1 MKSRNSFKL
10 IISLLIL
17 LISSQ
22 YAIAQKAP
30 IASPDD
36 KKGGV
41 IKGKLVDGR
50 SRMAV
55 EYASVALYSSKDSLL
70 ITGTVSKPN
79 GSFLISNVKAGT
91 YYIRI
96 TFIGYE
102 RVIINDIVIDKEHK
116 EKKLGVIKMKQANAE
131 LAAVEI
137 VSEQAYVEYKI
148 DKKIVNVANNLDAA
162 GGNAVDALEN
172 VPSVSVDI
180 DGNVSLRGSG
190 NFQVLINGK
199 PSPLSASD
207 ALQQIPSAAIKNI
220 EIITNPSAKYD
231 PDGMTGIV
239 NVILKDDVQ
248 QGLNGLVEA
257 TAASYD
263 SYTLNALLNYRKNK
277 LNFFGGVNAR
287 LRRMPGGGST
297 ELENLINP
305 DTTLYTM
312 GELDRLRK
320 RDNYTFKAG
329 LDYYLNDKN
338 TLSIEGSYIFY
349 QKAKDYTTNTHEY
362 TDPIDYDLYK
372 ISENTGGRD
381 GNHIK
386 GSLNWEYKNK
396 KEKENLVTMIYF
408 SNGDERKEEDQMEYY
423 SNPDWIN
430 SGTVL
435 SGLNTTDDQS
445 KMDFRFKMDYTKK
458 LEKDRKFE
466 AGVQSRNY
474 RENSNFLF
482 NQYDTLNKEFVYR
495 PDYSSKLDFSR
506 DIYSGYATYGG
517 MYKDFGYQ
525 LGLRG
530 EYTNRFI
537 DSKLADKSSTINRF
551 DIFPTVHLSQ
561 KLGKTNEVMASYSR
575 RIDRPG
581 GWELDPNP
589 IFISSNF
596 VRIGNMD
603 LEPEYTDNFEL
614 SYQKTLGASFISAE
628 GYYRTT
634 KNKISRLRAIDQN
647 NITYM
652 TFANLDRDH
661 SAGFEAMVNYRITK
675 WMKLNVTGNYY
686 YYKIEA
692 NEDAKTEEQQSN
704 NYNFNG
710 NMSFNITKLMRLQIT
725 GFYRGPSVT
734 AQGDMGSF
742 TMLNAALRYD
752 FFNHK
757 LSATFKV
764 RDIFNTMSHE
774 FNSYTDTFNS
784 YNSFYRDSPT
794 FSFTLSYRINNYKQK
809 RKPSM
814 DGGDDGGDGGM

>member
-1 MKSRNSFKL
+1 MINRINTRLVIGLLVMIF
-10 IISLLIL
+10 SL
-17 LISSQ
+17 Q
-22 YAIAQKAP
+22 ATIAQMAP
-30 IASPDD
+30 LVAPD

-41 IKGKLVDGR
+41 VKGKLIDEY
-50 SRMAV
+50 SKSPI
-55 EYASVALYSSKDSLL
+55 EYATVALYSSIDSSL
-70 ITGTVSKPN
+70 IIGTISKSN
-79 GSFLISNVKAGT
+79 GSFIMTGVNPGK
-91 YYIRI
+91 YYITI
-96 TFIGYE
+96 SFIGYE
-102 RVIINDIVIDKEHK
+102 RIELSDIDINKENP
-116 EKKLGVIKMKQANAE
+116 ENKLGVIKMKHASSE
-131 LAAVEI
+131 LKGVEI
-137 VSEQAYVEYKI
+137 IAEQAYVEYKI

-199 PSPLSASD
+199 PSPLSGSD
-207 ALQQIPSAAIKNI
+207 ALQQIPSAAIKHI

-248 QGLNGLVEA
+248 QGVNGLVEA
-257 TAASYD
+257 TAASFD
-263 SYTLNALLNYRKNK
+263 SYTLNALINYRKDK

-297 ELENLINP
+297 ELENFINP
-305 DTTLYTM
+305 DTIKYTK
-312 GELDRLRK
+312 GELDRNRK

-329 LDYYLNDKN
+329 VDYFVNDKN
-338 TLSIEGSYIFY
+338 TLSIEGSYIFH
-349 QKAKDYTTNTHEY
+349 QNAKKYTTNSHEY
-362 TDPIDYDLYK
+362 TNPIDYDLYK

-386 GSLNWEYKNK
+386 GSFNWEYKDK
-396 KEKENLVTMIYF
+396 KNKENLVTMLYF
-408 SNGDERKEEDQMEYY
+408 SNGAENKEEDQMEYY
-423 SNPDWIN
+423 SNKEWVN
-430 SGTVL
+430 SGNVI
-435 SGLNTTDDQS
+435 SGLNTTDDKN

-458 LEKDRKFE
+458 LKKDHKFE
-466 AGVQSRNY
+466 AGIQSRNY
-474 RENSNFLF
+474 RENSTFIF
-482 NQYDTLNKEFVYR
+482 NQFDTLNNDYVYR
-495 PDYSSKLDFSR
+495 SDYSSKLDFSR
-506 DIYSGYATYGG
+506 DIYSIYTTYGG
-517 MYKDFGYQ
+517 MYKNFGYQ

-530 EYTNRFI
+530 EYTDRLI
-537 DSKLADKSSTINRF
+537 DSKYAEKISRINRF
-551 DIFPTVHLSQ
+551 DIFPTIHLSQ

-589 IFISSNF
+589 IFISSDF
-596 VRIGNMD
+596 VRIGNMN
-603 LEPEYTDNFEL
+603 LEPEYTDNVEL
-614 SYQKTLGASFISAE
+614 SYQKTIGASFVSLE

-634 KNKISRLRAIDQN
+634 KNKISRLRAIDN
-647 NITYM
+647 NNVTYM

-661 SAGFEAMVNYRITK
+661 SAGVEAMVNYRVTK

-692 NEDAKTEEQQSN
+692 NEATKTQERQSN

-710 NMSFNITKLMRLQIT
+710 NLNFNITKQMRLQLT

-734 AQGDMGSF
+734 AQGDMAAF
-742 TMLNAALRYD
+742 TMVNSALRYD

-764 RDIFNTMSHE
+764 RDIFNTMGHE
-774 FNSYTDTFNS
+774 MNSYTETFNTH
-784 YNSFYRDSPT
+784 NAFYRESPT
-794 FSFTLSYRINNYKQK
+794 FSLTLSYRINNYKQK
-809 RKPSM
+809 RRSSM
-814 DGGDDGGDGGM
+814 DDGVRSGEGDM

>member
-1 MKSRNSFKL
+1 MNKSIFIGFVLSFFF
-10 IISLLIL
+10 IIAGMQTGFS
-17 LISSQ
+17 
-22 YAIAQKAP
+22 QKAP
-30 IASPDD
+30 INSPD
-36 KKGGV
+36 KHKGG
-41 IKGKLVDGR
+41 IISGKLIEGKTK
-50 SRMAV
+50 APV
-55 EYASVALYSSKDSLL
+55 EYATIAIYTKLDSVLV
-70 ITGTVSKPN
+70 TGTISKAN
-79 GSFLISNVKAGT
+79 GSFIIKGVKNGQ
-91 YYIRI
+91 YYII
-96 TFIGYE
+96 ISFIGYE
-102 RVIINDIVIDKEHK
+102 RIHLNDIIIDKDHP
-116 EKKLGVIKMKQANAE
+116 EKKIGVIKMKHANAE
-131 LAAVEI
+131 LATVEI
-137 VSEQAYVEYKI
+137 VAEQAYVEYKI
-148 DKKIVNVANNLDAA
+148 DKKVVNVANNLDAA

-257 TAASYD
+257 TAASFN
-263 SYTLNALLNYRKNK
+263 SYSLNVLLNYRHKK

-287 LRRMPGGGST
+287 LRNSPGGGKT
-297 ELENLINP
+297 ELDNFINP
-305 DTTLYTM
+305 DTTLYRI
-312 GELDRLRK
+312 GELERERK
-320 RDNYTFKAG
+320 RDNYTFKLGA
-329 LDYYLNDKN
+329 DYYLNKKN
-338 TLSIEGSYIFY
+338 TLSIEGSYILH
-349 QKAKDYTTNTHEY
+349 KNAKDYVTNTHEY
-362 TDPIDYDLYK
+362 TDPADYDLYK

-386 GSLNWEYKNK
+386 GSLSWEYKDK
-396 KEKENLVTMIYF
+396 KKKTDLVTMMYF
-408 SNGDERKEEDQMEYY
+408 SNGDENKEEDQTEYF
-423 SNPDWIN
+423 SNVDWVN
-430 SGTVL
+430 SGAIM
-435 SGLNTTDDQS
+435 SGLNTTDDKN

-458 LEKDRKFE
+458 LKKDHKFE

-474 RENSNFLF
+474 RETSDFLF
-482 NQYDTLNKEFVYR
+482 NQYDTTTGDFVYR
-495 PDYSSKLDFSR
+495 PNYSSKLNFNR
-506 DIYSGYATYGG
+506 DIYSAYATYGG
-517 MYKDFGYQ
+517 MYKNFGYL

-537 DSKLADKSSTINRF
+537 DSKMANKSSTINRF

-561 KLGKTNEVMASYSR
+561 KLGKTHEVMASYSR

-589 IFISSNF
+589 IFISSDF
-596 VRIGNMD
+596 IRVGNME

-614 SYQKTLGASFISAE
+614 SYQKTIGASFVSLE

-634 KNKISRLRAIDQN
+634 KNKITRLRQIDNQ

-661 SAGFEAMVNYRITK
+661 SAGVEMMLNYRIAK
-675 WMKLNVTGNYY
+675 WVKLNVTGNYY

-692 NEDAKTEEQQSN
+692 NEESKTQERQSN
-704 NYNFNG
+704 NFNFNG
-710 NMSFNITKLMRLQIT
+710 NVNFSITKLMRLQLT
-725 GFYRGPSVT
+725 AFYRGPSVT
-734 AQGDMGSF
+734 AQGDIAAF
-742 TMLNAALRYD
+742 TMTNAALRYD

-764 RDIFNTMSHE
+764 RDIFQTMKHE
-774 FNSYTDTFNS
+774 MTSYTETFDT
-784 YNSFYRDSPT
+784 YNSFYRQSPT

-814 DGGDDGGDGGM
+814 GDGEGGMEGDI

>member
-1 MKSRNSFKL
+1 MKYLQLKH
-10 IISLLIL
+10 IISLIIVLFL
-17 LISSQ
+17 
-22 YAIAQKAP
+22 YHNTNAQKAP
-30 IASPDD
+30 INSPDN

-41 IKGKLVDGR
+41 IRGKLIDEK
-50 SRMAV
+50 SKSPV
-55 EYASVALYSSKDSLL
+55 EYATVALYSTNDSSLV
-70 ITGTVSKPN
+70 TGVISKPN
-79 GSFLISNVKAGT
+79 GSFVINSIKPGK
-91 YYIRI
+91 YYITI
-96 TFIGYE
+96 TFIGYQ
-102 RVIINDIVIDKEHK
+102 RKNFSDIIISKEHPQK
-116 EKKLGVIKMKQANAE
+116 NLGTVKLIHANAE
-131 LAAVEI
+131 LSAVEI
-137 VSEQAYVEYKI
+137 IAEQSYVEYKI

-180 DGNVSLRGSG
+180 DGNVSLRGSE

-239 NVILKDDVQ
+239 NVILKDNVQ

-257 TAASYD
+257 TAASFD

-287 LRRMPGGGST
+287 LRRMPGGGTT
-297 ELENLINP
+297 ELENFINP
-305 DTTLYTM
+305 DTTIYRV
-312 GELDRLRK
+312 GELDRKRK

-329 LDYYLNDKN
+329 MDYYYNDKN
-338 TLSIEGSYIFY
+338 TFSIEGSYILH
-349 QKAKDYTTNTHEY
+349 QNAKNYITNTNEY
-362 TDPIDYDLYK
+362 TKPADYNLYK

-381 GNHIK
+381 GNHVK
-386 GSLNWEYKNK
+386 GSLNWEYKDK
-396 KEKENLVTMIYF
+396 KKKTDLSTMVYI
-408 SNGDERKEEDQMEYY
+408 SNGDENKEEDQMEYL
-423 SNPDWIN
+423 SSSDWVKT
-430 SGTVL
+430 GEVL
-435 SGLNTTDDQS
+435 SGLNTTDNKS
-445 KMDFRFKMDYTKK
+445 KLDFRFKMDYTKK
-458 LEKDRKFE
+458 LKKDHKFE
-466 AGVQSRNY
+466 SGIQSRNY
-474 RENSNFLF
+474 RESSDFVFNSF
-482 NQYDTLNKEFVYR
+482 DTLTNAYVYK
-495 PDYSSKLDFSR
+495 PEYSSKLIFNR
-506 DIYSGYATYGG
+506 DIYSAYATYGG
-517 MYKDFGYQ
+517 MYKSFGYQ

-537 DSKLADKSSTINRF
+537 ESKMANKTSKIDRF

-561 KLGKTNEVMASYSR
+561 KLGETNQVMASYSR

-589 IFISSNF
+589 IFISSDF
-596 VRIGNMD
+596 IRVGNMD

-614 SYQKTLGASFISAE
+614 SYQKTYGASFVSLE

-634 KNKISRLRAIDQN
+634 KNKITRLRQVDSK

-661 SAGFEAMVNYRITK
+661 SAGVEAMVNYRITK
-675 WMKLNVTGNYY
+675 WMKLTLTGNYY

-692 NEDAKTEEQQSN
+692 NEESKTMERQSN
-704 NYNFNG
+704 NFNVNG
-710 NMSFNITKLMRLQIT
+710 NLNFNITKLMRLQLT

-734 AQGDMGSF
+734 AQGDMSAF
-742 TMLNAALRYD
+742 TMVNSALRYD

-764 RDIFNTMSHE
+764 RDIFQTMKHE
-774 FNSYTDTFNS
+774 MTSYTETFNT
-784 YNSFYRDSPT
+784 YNSFYRQSPT
-794 FSFTLSYRINNYKQK
+794 FSISLSYRINNYKQK
-809 RKPSM
+809 RRSSM
-814 DGGDDGGDGGM
+814 GDREGEGEGDI